1 MVEVQDRGKIHI
13 ANKQS
18 ERNVSYKEQIIKV
31 KLTAHVFSQSTVNAL
46 SRLSSCAVYPE
57 FEGVDPTVKFLMVR
71 QKNLLIDMNGPCRQ
85 LRLMSLSCLITRLGE
100 HHGIF
105 G

>member
-1 MVEVQDRGKIHI
+1 MVEVQDRGEIHM

-31 KLTAHVFSQSTVNAL
+31 KLAAHMFSQSTVDTL

-57 FEGVDPTVKFLMVR
+57 FESVHPTVKFLKVR
-71 QKNLLIDMNGPCRQ
+71 QK
-85 LRLMSLSCLITRLGE
+85 ITD
-100 HHGIF
+100 
-105 G
+105 

>member
-1 MVEVQDRGKIHI
+1 MVEVQDRGEIHM

-31 KLTAHVFSQSTVNAL
+31 KVAAHVFFQSTVNAL

-57 FEGVDPTVKFLMVR
+57 FEGVHPTVKFLKVR
-71 QKNLLIDMNGPCRQ
+71 QKIY
-85 LRLMSLSCLITRLGE
+85 
-100 HHGIF
+100 
-105 G
+105 